1 MMTVMNS
8 RCLQPGN
15 FRRMSRMGAVVV
27 MLLLLTGFK
36 AQAID
41 LPNEDLN
48 YVITYKWGFI
58 NKEAATAVLSLRN
71 DGGHYYAQLSAQT
84 LPWADKILCV
94 RDTLKSTMLKK
105 GVLPKRYT
113 KIAHEGTRYSDDV
126 VKYEYNGNEVTGYVT
141 REKSKDG
148 GPVNHSDTVLHATG
162 KTYDMLSIFYYLRTL
177 GFDNMTPGSKLRVNI
192 FSGSNVEQM
201 TITYVAEE
209 QVKVNGYKW
218 DTYHVQF
225 TFTRHGVESS
235 SPMDTWISRDE
246 YRIPVK
252 LVGQLTFGK
261 VHAFFNGKP
270 SAK

>member
-1 MMTVMNS
+1 MMTVFKS
-8 RCLQPGN
+8 RDALARGV
-15 FRRMSRMGAVVV
+15 RRISKVSVVALVLLALAGLNAHAV
-27 MLLLLTGFK
+27 
-36 AQAID
+36 D
-41 LPNEDLN
+41 LPDEDLN

-71 DGGHYYAQLSAQT
+71 DGGKYYAQLAAKT
-84 LPWADKILCV
+84 LPWADKVLCV
-94 RDTLKSTMLKK
+94 RDTLKSTMLRK
-105 GVLPKRYT
+105 GILPKVYT
-113 KIAHEGTRYSDDV
+113 KIAHEGTRFSDDV
-126 VKYEYNGNEVTGYVT
+126 VTYEYNGNEVTGMVT

-148 GPVNHSDTVLHATG
+148 GPVTHTDTVLHATG

-177 GFDNMTPGSKLRVNI
+177 DFDNMSPGSRLKVNI

-201 TITYVAEE
+201 TMTYVGEE
-209 QVKVNGYKW
+209 SAKVNNYTW

-235 SPMDTWISRDE
+235 SPMDTWISRDQ

-270 SAK
+270 TAK

>member
-1 MMTVMNS
+1 MKTFLRS
-8 RCLQPGN
+8 RYSLPKDAGIM
-15 FRRMSRMGAVVV
+15 FKISVVAV
-27 MLLLLTGFK
+27 LLLAVTGFK
-36 AQAID
+36 AKGVE

-58 NKEAATAVLSLRN
+58 NKDAATAVLSLRN

-94 RDTLKSTMLKK
+94 RDTLKSTMLRK

-113 KIAHEGTRYSDDV
+113 KIAHEGTRYTDDV

-177 GFDNMTPGSKLRVNI
+177 DFDNMSPGAKLRVNI

-201 TITYVAEE
+201 TVNYVAEE
-209 QVKVNGYKW
+209 RIKVNGYKW

-261 VHAFFNGKP
+261 VQAFFTGKP